1 LVLVA
6 ALGLLWGA
14 WKWWALLRDR
24 AALTEAKEAIEANRH
39 QTAERK
45 LAALLAS
52 NPDADEALFL
62 SGVCEQARGR
72 LDAAAQAWNRIRPGS
87 AFLVPA
93 IVRRAESLAQ
103 LGRFADAEEVIQQA
117 LLDSRIDRS
126 PLRWFLVPLYSRE
139 GRALEAMRLI
149 EANWD
154 LLDPSAGAF
163 LDQAM
168 RLLKTHNQLSL
179 MGPPVEGIRSY
190 LEKAAGLAPE
200 DDRVWLGIA
209 NIAIREGAFDE
220 AKRRLAACLLK
231 RPSDVP
237 VWKVYLQWAVATDQ
251 VAEAQTAL
259 KQIPAEAVSPAMV
272 HQLAAW
278 LAARHGDVAE
288 ERRALERLVAD
299 TPCDFSAWSRLTEL
313 ANLAREPARAVE
325 LERKKT
331 NIDAA
336 KVRYQRLF
344 RRNQPTRDAAVMAP
358 LAEQLGLWFEAR
370 VYLTIAA
377 LVDPGRP
384 VVETELARLKSRVV
398 VEAPGGLSLADIL
411 AAERSARAMRLE
423 KSPAAAS
430 TTRQGRRAQ

>member
-1 LVLVA
+1 MVLAA
-6 ALGLLWGA
+6 ALGLLWAG
-14 WKWWALLRDR
+14 WKWWTVLRDR
-24 AALTEAKEAIEANRH
+24 AAIAEVKDAIAANRH
-39 QTAERK
+39 QIAERK
-45 LAALLAS
+45 LAPLVAS
-52 NPDADEALFL
+52 NPEWDEAAYLL
-62 SGVCEQARGR
+62 GICEQARGR

-93 IVRRAESLAQ
+93 IVRRAESFTQ
-103 LGRFADAEEVIQQA
+103 LGRFADAEKEIQQA
-117 LLDSRIDRS
+117 LLNSRIDRS

-154 LLDPSAGAF
+154 LLDPTAGAF

-190 LEKAAGLAPE
+190 FEKAALLAPE

-220 AKRRLAACLLK
+220 SKRRLDACLLK
-231 RPSDVP
+231 RPADIP

-251 VAEAQTAL
+251 VAEARTAFRR
-259 KQIPAEAVSPAMV
+259 IPAEAVSPAMV

-278 LAARHGDVAE
+278 LAARRGDVAE

-299 TPCDFSAWSRLTEL
+299 APCDFSAWSRLTEL
-313 ANLAREPARAVE
+313 ANLAGEPARAVE

-331 NIDAA
+331 SIDAA

-344 RRNQPTRDAAVMAP
+344 RRNQPTRDAAEMAP

-384 VVETELARLKSRVV
+384 VVESELARLNKARGV
-398 VEAPGGLSLADIL
+398 VEAPGGLSLADFL
-411 AAERSARAMRLE
+411 AAERSARAMGLE
-423 KSPAAAS
+423 
-430 TTRQGRRAQ
+430 